1 MMVYF
6 NLFNFFHACSLGK
19 IYLFSVFSID
29 TVGFYQNIL
38 SINFNINYFQQN
50 SIFILFGLVTVFSLL
65 KYFMP
70 SAIRPVFFIFKSP
83 FSLSVS
89 DVYGKIGLV
98 GSIFFLINFLT
109 GLSFLLFYLNIKLNW
124 DNNIIYQNY
133 EYIFHWM
140 VLVFG
145 FIIINRII
153 GFLISLVFHKESVFI
168 TQTRSD
174 FYILYVIGLFITP
187 LILLY
192 VYTQLFALLYIAIFI
207 TLIFWF
213 IRWFRIIK
221 IGLSLNQYS
230 LFHIILY
237 LCALEIIPLGLLVKV
252 GFQFF

>member
-1 MMVYF
+1 
-6 NLFNFFHACSLGK
+6 
-19 IYLFSVFSID
+19 
-29 TVGFYQNIL
+29 
-38 SINFNINYFQQN
+38 
-50 SIFILFGLVTVFSLL
+50 
-65 KYFMP
+65 MP